1 MFSPESRS
9 STFSATEKD
18 EEEAKKDDRSHRAT
32 DNRSR
37 PSSIVLEISIDTVPD
52 IIGDATT
59 SGGGAITSGGN
70 RNAGRFALL
79 AIWVSRIEGMC
90 DLLTVTGKNN
100 LTTTGHKRIREAIH
114 TLTVR

>member
-18 EEEAKKDDRSHRAT
+18 EEETEKDDRSHRAT

-37 PSSIVLEISIDTVPD
+37 PSSIILAIGVDTVPD

-59 SGGGAITSGGN
+59 SGGS

-79 AIWVSRIEGMC
+79 AEWVSRIEGMC
-90 DLLTVTGKNN
+90 DLLTVTGKTN
-100 LTTTGHKRIREAIH
+100 LTTTGIKRIREAIQ
-114 TLTVR
+114 TLAVW